1 MHSLID
7 YAHAMSR
14 YNRWMNQR
22 MYDACATL
30 DDDQRKRDVG
40 AVFRSIH
47 GTLNHILV
55 ADQIWMGR
63 FAGEPVEF
71 RALDQELFSDFAQLH
86 AQRET
91 EDERIIAWIDSL
103 AVEDLNGELTYT
115 STVSPRSRTYP
126 FWFALM
132 HFFNHQTH
140 HRGEAT
146 TVLSQSGID
155 PGVTDLILLPEYQ
168 AGPPPVAA
176 L

>member
-1 MHSLID
+1 MKSLIH
-7 YAHAMSR
+7 YAQAMSH

-22 MYDACATL
+22 IYEACAAL
-30 DDDQRKRDVG
+30 GDEERKRDVG
-40 AVFRSIH
+40 AVFRSVH

-55 ADQIWMGR
+55 ADRIWMGR

-71 RALDQELFSDFAQLH
+71 RALDQELYSDFSELRAE
-86 AQRET
+86 RRK
-91 EDERIIAWIDSL
+91 EDEAIVTWAESL
-103 AVEDLNGELTYT
+103 TVDDLNGELAYT
-115 STVSPRSRTYP
+115 STVSPRSRRYP
-126 FWFALM
+126 FWFAVM

-168 AGPPPVAA
+168 SGSPPVSA
-176 L
+176 